1 MSIIEVDHFT
11 KEYRLGAMRGLKQTL
26 LNSTACFVLRARKNR
41 GRVIDPICLA
51 LSAIQ
56 SIFK

>member
-1 MSIIEVDHFT
+1 MPIIQVSHLT
-11 KEYRLGAMRGLKQTL
+11 KEDRLGAMQGINQTL
-26 LNSTACFVLRARKNR
+26 LNSTACFILRARKNR

-51 LSAIQ
+51 LSFIQ

>member
-1 MSIIEVDHFT
+1 MPIIEVDHLT
-11 KEYRLGAMRGLKQTL
+11 KEYRLGSMQGLNQTL
-26 LNSTACFVLRARKNR
+26 LNSTACFILRARKNR

-51 LSAIQ
+51 LSSIQ